1 MKQKIPLII
10 LSLLLVSGCTSLDQT
25 AFRSD
30 TSDLIEFR
38 EFIQPEYLRTHLEVI
53 AHDSLEGRGS
63 ATPGIRKAADYIAA
77 HYSELGFDPAGDE
90 NTYFQNF
97 DLTTSKID
105 SLVYTI
111 YKIDS
116 DEKYVVSRSVEKPNS
131 TADFTGVLSGYH
143 PAEGPIIFGGFGIDK
158 PQAGIEPLLKDLTE
172 NAWVLI
178 FEEIPDSIQ
187 SKYSLTDQQ
196 VDLNSRIENLLN
208 HSGVNGVL
216 LITDFTAFQ
225 YRGFIGENTTFN
237 RTFGRMQLAYLQE
250 GSGRQLPDENVKYIS
265 PDMAATLLGVESDLE
280 VLSIKESVAQEF
292 DSFTAK
298 ATPYVLNYQP
308 HFPGIVQDRN
318 IVALFE
324 GADPDLKSEVVVL
337 MAHYDHLG
345 IETGLDGEPLIYN
358 GADDNGSGTVALMAI
373 AGALN
378 DAKNHGLKPK
388 RSVLFL
394 HVSAEEI
401 GLLGSRYYS
410 DHPVISIENTIANF
424 NADMIGR
431 SDIENIEQEDF
442 NSVYLIGGEIISS
455 ALDSIVVAANERTVE
470 LRLDRKYND
479 LTDRNQFYRRSDHW
493 NFGRLGVPF
502 VFFFTGVHE
511 DYHQPT
517 DTANKIDYEKYH
529 RVVQLI
535 FASTVKTANIE
546 IRPVMDNEMF
556 IDITNQFNR

>member
-1 MKQKIPLII
+1 MIMKQKIPFII
-10 LSLLLVSGCTSLDQT
+10 LALLLVSGCTSLDQT
-25 AFRSD
+25 AYRSD

-38 EFIQPEYLRTHLEVI
+38 EFIQPEYLRTHLEVV
-53 AHDSLEGRGS
+53 AHDSLEGRGA
-63 ATPGIRKAADYIAA
+63 ATPGIRTAADYIAA
-77 HYSELGFDPAGDE
+77 HYKDLDFEPVGDE
-90 NTYFQNF
+90 NTFFQNF
-97 DLTTSKID
+97 DLITSKID

-111 YKIDS
+111 YREES
-116 DEKYVVSRSVEKPNS
+116 DEKYIVSSSVEKPNS
-131 TADFTGVLSGYH
+131 TADFTSIHTGYH
-143 PAEGPIIFGGFGIDK
+143 PAEGSIIFGGFGIDK
-158 PQAGIEPLLKDLTE
+158 PQSEIGPLLKELNED
-172 NAWVLI
+172 AWVLI
-178 FEEIPDSIQ
+178 FEEIPDSLQ
-187 SKYSLTDQQ
+187 SKYSLTDQE
-196 VDLNSRIENLLN
+196 VDLNNRIENLLN
-208 HSGVNGVL
+208 LSGVHGVL
-216 LITDFTAFQ
+216 LITDFTESQ
-225 YRGFIGENTTFN
+225 YREFIGENITFN
-237 RTFGRMQLAYLQE
+237 RTFGRMQLAYLQDE
-250 GSGRQLPDENVKYIS
+250 SGRQRPKENVNFIS

-280 VLSIKESVAQEF
+280 VFSIKESTAQEF

-298 ATPYVLNYQP
+298 ATPYGLNYHP
-308 HFPGIVQDRN
+308 HFPGTVQDRN

-324 GADPDLKSEVVVL
+324 GTDPDLKSEVVVL

-345 IETGLDGEPLIYN
+345 IETGLDGEQLIYN
-358 GADDNGSGTVALMAI
+358 GADDNGSGTVALMTI

-378 DAKNHGLKPK
+378 DAKTHGLKPK

-394 HVSAEEI
+394 HVTAEEI

-410 DHPVISIENTIANF
+410 DHPVIPIENTIANF

-455 ALDSIVVAANERTVE
+455 ALDSIVVAANDRTVE

-517 DTANKIDYEKYH
+517 DTVDKIDFEKYH

-535 FASTVKTANIE
+535 FTSTIETANIE
-546 IRPVMDNEMF
+546 LRPVMDNEMF
-556 IDITNQFNR
+556 IDITN